1 MQENNG
7 FTVIEH
13 SLSAI
18 PDSVRKHILNHIRKI
33 TEYEPVIGIIGKTGA
48 GKSSLCN
55 ALFKGEVSAVSDV
68 SACTREPLR
77 LRISVGRYSLTLVD
91 LPGVGESL
99 ARDQEYRALYHEW
112 LPWLDLV
119 LWVMKA
125 DDRALSIDEQFY
137 RQVIGEA
144 HRHKVLFVVNQAD
157 KIEPCHEWDLLTGS
171 PSAMQYL
178 NIQSRLID
186 IGKLFSPAAP
196 VVAISARTG
205 WGLTAMAEAMMKH
218 LPAQAGSPVSTQ
230 LREEVRTE
238 QVKSRARYGFGEAV
252 GRSLDAVAE
261 GPFIPAPVSTLIRC
275 VRDAVVSVARAVWDF
290 FF

>member
-1 MQENNG
+1 
-7 FTVIEH
+7 
-13 SLSAI
+13 
-18 PDSVRKHILNHIRKI
+18 
-33 TEYEPVIGIIGKTGA
+33 
-48 GKSSLCN
+48 
-55 ALFKGEVSAVSDV
+55 VSAVSDV

-77 LRISVGRYSLTLVD
+77 LRISVGRHSLTLVD

-99 ARDQEYRALYHEW
+99 ARDREYRQLYQEW
-112 LPWLDLV
+112 LPRLDLV

-125 DDRALSIDEQFY
+125 DDRALSVDEQFY

-157 KIEPCHEWDLLTGS
+157 KIEPCHEWDALTGS

-218 LPAQAGSPVSTQ
+218 LPVQAGSPVSTQ

-238 QVKSRARYGFGEAV
+238 QVKSRA
-252 GRSLDAVAE
+252 
-261 GPFIPAPVSTLIRC
+261 
-275 VRDAVVSVARAVWDF
+275 VRVR
-290 FF
+290 

>member
-18 PDSVRKHILNHIRKI
+18 PDTIRKHILNHIRKL
-33 TEYEPVIGIIGKTGA
+33 TDYEPVIGIIGKTGA

-55 ALFKGEVSAVSDV
+55 ALFKGDVSAVSDV

-77 LRISVGRYSLTLVD
+77 LRISVGRHSLTLVD

-99 ARDQEYRALYHEW
+99 ARDREYRQLYQEW
-112 LPWLDLV
+112 LPRLDLV

-125 DDRALSIDEQFY
+125 DDRALSVDEQFY

-157 KIEPCHEWDLLTGS
+157 KIEPCHEWDALTGS

-186 IGKLFSPAAP
+186 IGKLFSPQHQWWP
-196 VVAISARTG
+196 
-205 WGLTAMAEAMMKH
+205 
-218 LPAQAGSPVSTQ
+218 SPP
-230 LREEVRTE
+230 
-238 QVKSRARYGFGEAV
+238 
-252 GRSLDAVAE
+252 
-261 GPFIPAPVSTLIRC
+261 GP
-275 VRDAVVSVARAVWDF
+275 DGD
-290 FF
+290 